1 MLNWP
6 EEIIISHDD
15 IPKWHH
21 AESNLMRDFHGDP
34 SAAKLV
40 LFSDGNHHMA
50 LRESLQLFLE
60 RNPEVEHIFYATTPP
75 GPVLQLLKN
84 GSLQIG
90 NLILSV
96 MPHVF
101 ISPPHVLDKLIG
113 DGYMHQHFPFMK
125 NRGNV
130 LVVKKE
136 NVKNIQS
143 VADLTR
149 KDVRLFLSN
158 PRTEAVSYQG
168 YVDTLKNIAAKE
180 GIDLSFLSEETPN
193 ADVVYGKCIHHR
205 EAPQSIADGHADVAI
220 VYYHLALR
228 YIRIFPDL
236 FEIIPLGGTA
246 QDPQPVPENI
256 ISLTHVGMIGDG
268 GLWGP
273 KLVEFL
279 LSDVVSGVYK
289 HHGLLPLK
297 SS

>member
-6 EEIIISHDD
+6 EERIISHDD

-21 AESNLMRDFHGDP
+21 AESNLMLDFHGDP

-40 LFSDGNHHMA
+40 VFSDGNHHMA

-60 RNPEVEHIFYATTPP
+60 RIPEVEHIFYATTPP

-90 NLILSV
+90 NYILSV
-96 MPHVF
+96 MPHIF
-101 ISPPHVLDKLIG
+101 ISPPHVLDKLVG
-113 DGYMHQHFPFMK
+113 DGYMRQHFPFMK

-130 LVVKKE
+130 LVVKKG
-136 NVKNIQS
+136 NPKNIQT

-149 KDVRLFLSN
+149 KDVRPFLSN
-158 PRTEAVSYQG
+158 PKTEAVSYQG
-168 YVDTLKNIAAKE
+168 YVDSLKNIAAKE
-180 GIDLSFLSEETPN
+180 GIDLSCLSEEARTAN
-193 ADVVYGKCIHHR
+193 VVYGNCIHHR
-205 EAPQSIADGHADVAI
+205 EAPQSIADGRADVAI

-228 YIRIFPDL
+228 YTRIFTDL

-246 QDPQPVPENI
+246 KDPQPVPENI

-268 GLWGP
+268 GLWGQ
-273 KLVEFL
+273 KLVDFL
-279 LSDVVSGVYK
+279 LSDIASDVYK
-289 HHGLLPLK
+289 HHGLLPMR
-297 SS
+297 